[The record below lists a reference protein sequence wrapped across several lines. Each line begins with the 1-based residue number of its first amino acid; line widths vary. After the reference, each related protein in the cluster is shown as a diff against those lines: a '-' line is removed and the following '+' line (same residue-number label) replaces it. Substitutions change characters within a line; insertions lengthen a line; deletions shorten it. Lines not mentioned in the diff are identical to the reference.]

1 VKQDIPNPHV
11 RDFQRKKLYAAEE
24 SCSFWPDWIVELTE
38 ENARAYINSIS
49 TMYKIKEPT
58 LYTEDITTP
67 HGIRQ
72 RISKQNGDMLR
83 LMAYATPT
91 YVAIPSNLLSKL
103 PYIVHEMSHVI
114 NYQLGPTDHHGP
126 NFASIYLKVLSNYVG
141 SKESKEL
148 QDAFDLHKVKYN
160 V

>member
-1 VKQDIPNPHV
+1 MQQDIPNPHV

-38 ENARAYINSIS
+38 ENARDYINSIS
-49 TMYKIKEPT
+49 TMYKINEPT
-58 LYTEDITTP
+58 LYTDHISTP

-72 RISKQNGDMLR
+72 RIAKQ
-83 LMAYATPT
+83 MAYATPI

-103 PYIVHEMSHVI
+103 PYICHEMAHVI
-114 NYQLGPTDHHGP
+114 NYQLGPADHHGP
-126 NFASIYLKVLSNYVG
+126 NFASIYLKVLSNYIG
-141 SKESKEL
+141 YKESKEL
-148 QDAFDLHKVKYN
+148 QDTFDLHKVKYN